1 MRFGILTAMLLLAGA
16 PVFAALGGDVTS
28 IDADRVHAKGA
39 LLRITQADRYSMHE
53 IRTAAGTSVREYVS
67 SSGKV
72 FAVAWQGQFL
82 PDFQQ
87 VLGTYFTQYQQASE
101 RARRARHGRGPLS
114 FQDGDLVVQMGGHQ
128 RSFSGRAYVTG
139 LMPAGVDASAI
150 Q

>member
-1 MRFGILTAMLLLAGA
+1 MILCVGTPA
-16 PVFAALGGDVTS
+16 FAALGGDVTS

-39 LLRITQADRYSMHE
+39 LMRITQADRYAMHE
-53 IRTAAGTSVREYVS
+53 IRSAAGTSIREYVS

-72 FAVAWQGQFL
+72 FAVVWQGPYL

-87 VLGTYFTQYQQASE
+87 LFGAYFSQYQAASE
-101 RARRARHGRGPLS
+101 RARRARRGRGPLS

-128 RSFSGRAYVTG
+128 RSFSGVAYVTS
-139 LMPAGVDASAI
+139 LMPAGVDASVI

>member
-1 MRFGILTAMLLLAGA
+1 MLLLAGA

-39 LLRITQADRYSMHE
+39 LLRITQADRYAMHE